1 VEAAAEVAGFSG
13 EVLAS
18 ACTGPDDVAFT
29 PPGTAGWPVV
39 SFGSPSGDGEEGDL
53 ISSGITATAQTSG
66 VQGFG
71 ENVNFY
77 QLGDSV
83 STKFEKKNK
92 KTLPIQ
98 TTQHARHPRACAW

>member
-1 VEAAAEVAGFSG
+1 VATEAAADFSEG
-13 EVLAS
+13 ILTS
-18 ACTGPDDVAFT
+18 ACTDPDEVAFT
-29 PPGTAGWPVV
+29 PPGTAGWSAVG
-39 SFGSPSGDGEEGDL
+39 FGSPSGDGEGGDL

-92 KTLPIQ
+92 KNFTGSNRQP
-98 TTQHARHPRACAW
+98 ARHPRAWAW